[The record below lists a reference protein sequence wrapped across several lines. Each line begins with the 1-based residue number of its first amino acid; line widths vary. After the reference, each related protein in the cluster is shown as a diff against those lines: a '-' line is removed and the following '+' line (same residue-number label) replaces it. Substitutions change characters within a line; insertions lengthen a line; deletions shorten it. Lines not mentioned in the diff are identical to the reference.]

1 MPGGGGRDR
10 KEGDEGFFLL
20 CDESVVVEVRR
31 RKVWK
36 VLRDCGNSVMKQQEL
51 AKVEMA
57 LGVSI

>member
-1 MPGGGGRDR
+1 MGGDR

-20 CDESVVVEVRR
+20 CDESLVVEVRR

-36 VLRDCGNSVMKQQEL
+36 VLRDCGNSVLKQQQL